1 MTRQVPKQKA
11 EQKPKN
17 KENDNYISSN
27 YTIDF
32 DKCKHAFLEIY
43 TFLSLCP
50 INPKG
55 LKGVYVFP
63 KKVPYFPRRH

>member
-1 MTRQVPKQKA
+1 MARQVPKQKA

-32 DKCKHAFLEIY
+32 DKCKHAFFGNIY
-43 TFLSLCP
+43 LFITLSHK
-50 INPKG
+50 PKRI
-55 LKGVYVFP
+55 KRYIFP
-63 KKVPYFPRRH
+63 KKVPYFRE